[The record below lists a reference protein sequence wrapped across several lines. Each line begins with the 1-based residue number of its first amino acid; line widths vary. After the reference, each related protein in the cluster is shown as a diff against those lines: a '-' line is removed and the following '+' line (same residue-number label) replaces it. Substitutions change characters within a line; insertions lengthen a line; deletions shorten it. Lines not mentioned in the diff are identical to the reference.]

1 MLETIKNIFSVKDIR
16 KKLLFTFLIL
26 ILFRVGTFIT
36 IPGLDKIAL
45 NEQLGASSNGLTAMI
60 NLISG
65 GAFSRL
71 SIFAMTIGPY
81 ITASIVLNL
90 LQFVIPSL
98 EKLAKEGEE
107 GKKKLSKYTKYL
119 TIAFAFIEGLGL
131 YFTYNTYLLTPLT
144 YGAGKV
150 LGFILFIVSLMAG
163 TSLLTWLGDKITEHG
178 IGNGISMIVFFGIVA
193 GLPTTISSFAGI
205 AGSGFTGILI
215 FATLMVGLI
224 AVIAGVV
231 FVQKAERRIPVNY
244 AKRVVG
250 RKMYGGQSTHIPIK
264 LAMAG
269 VMPLI
274 FAMSFMSFPS
284 IIISLVTD
292 VNNLTGFWKGV
303 YTLFTASSSSPWYYL
318 LGYAVIYMAL
328 IILFTFI
335 YTMFIVNPVE
345 IANNLKKNGGFIP
358 GIRAGKN
365 TSEYINSVLI
375 KVTSAGALFLA
386 LIAILPIILQAF
398 TNQSISFSG
407 NSILILVSVS
417 LEVLTSLETQMVSRN
432 YSGFLG

>member
-215 FATLMVGLI
+215 FVALMIGLI

-318 LGYAVIYMAL
+318 LGYAIIYMAL

>member
-231 FVQKAERRIPVNY
+231 FVQKAERRISVNY

-292 VNNLTGFWKGV
+292 VNSLTGFWKGV

>member
-1 MLETIKNIFSVKDIR
+1 MFESIKNIFSVKDIR
-16 KKLLFTFLIL
+16 KKLLFTVLIL
-26 ILFRVGTFIT
+26 IIFRVGTFIT
-36 IPGLDKIAL
+36 IPGLDKITI
-45 NEQLGASSNGLTAMI
+45 NEQLGASTNGLTTMI

-65 GAFSRL
+65 GASSRL

-98 EKLAKEGEE
+98 ERLAKEGET
-107 GKKKLSKYTKYL
+107 GRKKLNKYTKYL
-119 TIAFAFIEGLGL
+119 TIAFAIIEGLGL
-131 YFTYNTYLLTPLT
+131 YFTYDAYLLTPLT
-144 YGAGKV
+144 YGAGKY
-150 LGFILFIVSLMAG
+150 LGIFLFIVSLMAG

-193 GLPTTISSFAGI
+193 GLPTTINSFANI

-215 FATLMVGLI
+215 FVALMVGLI
-224 AVIAGVV
+224 AIIAGVV

-274 FAMSFMSFPS
+274 FAMSFMSFPG

-292 VNNLTGFWKGV
+292 VNSLTGFWKGV
-303 YTLFTASSSSPWYYL
+303 YTLFTASSSSGIWYL
-318 LGYAVIYMAL
+318 IGYAVIYMAL
-328 IILFTFI
+328 IIGFTFI

-365 TSEYINSVLI
+365 TSEYINSVLKHI
-375 KVTSAGALFLA
+375 TAVGALFLSA
-386 LIAILPIILQAF
+386 IAILPIILQAF
-398 TNQSISFSG
+398 TTQNISFSG
-407 NSILILVSVS
+407 NSILILVSVG
-417 LEVLTSLETQMVSRN
+417 LEVLNTIETQMASRN

>member
-1 MLETIKNIFSVKDIR
+1 MFESIKNIFSVKDIR
-16 KKLLFTFLIL
+16 KKLLFTIL
-26 ILFRVGTFIT
+26 ILLIFRIGTFIT
-36 IPGLDKIAL
+36 IPGLDKITI
-45 NEQLGASSNGLTAMI
+45 NEQLGASTNGLTTMI

-71 SIFAMTIGPY
+71 SIFSMTIGPY

-98 EKLAKEGEE
+98 ERLAKEGET
-107 GKKKLSKYTKYL
+107 GRKKLNKYTKYL
-119 TIAFAFIEGLGL
+119 TIAFAIIEGLGL
-131 YFTYNTYLLTPLT
+131 YFTYDAYLLTPLT
-144 YGAGKV
+144 YGAGKY
-150 LGFILFIVSLMAG
+150 LGIFLFIVSLMAG

-193 GLPTTISSFAGI
+193 GLPTTINSFANI

-215 FATLMVGLI
+215 FVALMVGLI

-274 FAMSFMSFPS
+274 FAMSFMSFPG

-292 VNNLTGFWKGV
+292 VNSLTGFWKGV
-303 YTLFTASSSSPWYYL
+303 YTLFTASSSSGIWYL
-318 LGYAVIYMAL
+318 IGYAVIYMAL
-328 IILFTFI
+328 IIGFTFI

-365 TSEYINSVLI
+365 TSEYINSVLKHI
-375 KVTSAGALFLA
+375 TAVGALFLSA
-386 LIAILPIILQAF
+386 IAILPIILQAF
-398 TNQSISFSG
+398 TTQNISFSG
-407 NSILILVSVS
+407 NSILILVSVG
-417 LEVLTSLETQMVSRN
+417 LEVLNTIETQMASRN

>member
-1 MLETIKNIFSVKDIR
+1 MLQSIKNMFSVKDIR
-16 KKLLFTFLIL
+16 NKILFTIL
-26 ILFRVGTFIT
+26 ILLIFRVGTFIT
-36 IPGLDKIAL
+36 IPGLDKIL
-45 NEQLGASSNGLTAMI
+45 INQQLGASSNGLSAMV

-98 EKLAKEGEE
+98 ERLAKEGES
-107 GKKKLSKYTKYL
+107 GRKKLNKYTKIL
-119 TIAFAFIEGLGL
+119 TIAFALIEGLGL
-131 YFTYNTYLLTPLT
+131 YFTYRQYLLAPLT
-144 YGAGKV
+144 FGAGKV
-150 LGFILFIVSLMAG
+150 VGLLLFLISLMAG
-163 TSLLTWLGDKITEHG
+163 TALLTWLGDKITEKG

-193 GLPTTISSFAGI
+193 GLPSTIKSFMNI
-205 AGSGFTGILI
+205 AGSGFTGILV
-215 FATLMVGLI
+215 FALLMVGLL
-224 AVIAGVV
+224 AVVAGVV

-274 FAMSFMSFPS
+274 FAMSFMSFPT
-284 IIISLVTD
+284 IIMSLVTD
-292 VNNLTGFWKGV
+292 VENLTGFWKGF
-303 YTLFTASSSSPWYYL
+303 YTLFNASASNHWGYL
-318 LGYAVIYMAL
+318 VGYAVIYMLL
-328 IILFTFI
+328 IIAFTFI

-365 TSEYINSVLI
+365 TSDYINSILMKI
-375 KVTSAGALFLA
+375 TAAGSLFLA
-386 LIAILPIILQAF
+386 AIAILPIILQAF

-407 NSILILVSVS
+407 NSILILVSVG
-417 LEVLTSLETQMVSRN
+417 LEILNSVETQMANRN
-432 YSGFLG
+432 YTGFLG

>member
-292 VNNLTGFWKGV
+292 VNSLTGFWKGV

>member
-1 MLETIKNIFSVKDIR
+1 MLESIKNIFSVKDIR
-16 KKLLFTFLIL
+16 KKLLFTLLIL
-26 ILFRVGTFIT
+26 VLFRIGTFIT
-36 IPGLDKIAL
+36 IPGLDKIAI
-45 NEQLGASSNGLTAMI
+45 NEQLGASTNGLTTMI

-71 SIFAMTIGPY
+71 SIFSMTIGPY

-98 EKLAKEGEE
+98 ERLAKEGET
-107 GKKKLSKYTKYL
+107 GRKKLNKYTKYL
-119 TIAFAFIEGLGL
+119 TIAFAIIEGLGL
-131 YFTYNTYLLTPLT
+131 YFTYDAYLLTPLT
-144 YGAGKV
+144 YGAGKY
-150 LGFILFIVSLMAG
+150 LGLILFIVSLMAG
-163 TSLLTWLGDKITEHG
+163 TSLLTWLGDKITEYG

-274 FAMSFMSFPS
+274 FAMSFMSFPG

-303 YTLFTASSSSPWYYL
+303 YTLFTASSTSGIGYL
-318 LGYAVIYMAL
+318 IGYAVIYMVL
-328 IILFTFI
+328 IVGFTFI

-365 TSEYINSVLI
+365 TSEYINSVLMHI
-375 KVTSAGALFLA
+375 TAVGALFLSV
-386 LIAILPIILQAF
+386 IAILPIILQAF
-398 TNQSISFSG
+398 TSQNISFSG
-407 NSILILVSVS
+407 NSILILVSVG
-417 LEVLTSLETQMVSRN
+417 LEVLNTIETQMASRN

>member
-1 MLETIKNIFSVKDIR
+1 MLETIKIIVSVKDIR

-215 FATLMVGLI
+215 FAALMVGLI

>member
-215 FATLMVGLI
+215 FVALMIGLI

-292 VNNLTGFWKGV
+292 VNSLTGFWKGV

-375 KVTSAGALFLA
+375 KVTSAGAIFLA

-417 LEVLTSLETQMVSRN
+417 LEVLTSLETRMVSRN

>member
-98 EKLAKEGEE
+98 EKLSKEGEE
-107 GKKKLSKYTKYL
+107 GRKKLSKYTKYL

-215 FATLMVGLI
+215 FAALMVGLI

-318 LGYAVIYMAL
+318 LGYAIIYMAL

>member
-26 ILFRVGTFIT
+26 VLFRVGTFIT

-215 FATLMVGLI
+215 FAALMVGLI

-292 VNNLTGFWKGV
+292 VNSLTGFWKGV

>member
-215 FATLMVGLI
+215 FAVLMVGLI

-292 VNNLTGFWKGV
+292 VNSLTGFWKGV

-358 GIRAGKN
+358 GIRADKN

>member
-215 FATLMVGLI
+215 FAVLMVGLI

-318 LGYAVIYMAL
+318 LGYAIIYMAL

>member
-215 FATLMVGLI
+215 FAVLMVGLI

-269 VMPLI
+269 VMPII

-292 VNNLTGFWKGV
+292 VNSLTGFWKGV

>member
-98 EKLAKEGEE
+98 EKLSKEGEE
-107 GKKKLSKYTKYL
+107 GRKKLSKYTKYL

-215 FATLMVGLI
+215 FVALMIGLI

>member
-215 FATLMVGLI
+215 FAALMVGLI

-292 VNNLTGFWKGV
+292 VNSLTGFWKGV

>member
-1 MLETIKNIFSVKDIR
+1 MLESIKNIFSVKDIR
-16 KKLLFTFLIL
+16 KKLLFTVLIL
-26 ILFRVGTFIT
+26 LLFRVGTFIT
-36 IPGLDKIAL
+36 IPGLNKIL
-45 NEQLGASSNGLTAMI
+45 INEQLGASSNGLSAMV

-98 EKLAKEGEE
+98 ERLAKEGEN
-107 GKKKLSKYTKYL
+107 GRKKLNKYTKYL

-131 YFTYNTYLLTPLT
+131 YFTYRAYLLPALT
-144 YGAGKV
+144 FGAGKV
-150 LGFILFIVSLMAG
+150 VGFLLFIISLMAG
-163 TSLLTWLGDKITEHG
+163 TSLLTWLGDKITEYG

-193 GLPTTISSFAGI
+193 GLPSTIKSFANI
-205 AGSGFTGILI
+205 AGSGFTGILV
-215 FATLMVGLI
+215 FAALIVGLLV
-224 AVIAGVV
+224 VITGVV

-274 FAMSFMSFPS
+274 FAMSFMSFPG
-284 IIISLVTD
+284 IIIGLVTD
-292 VNNLTGFWKGV
+292 VNTLTGFWKGV
-303 YTLFTASSSSPWYYL
+303 YTLFTASASSHWGYL
-318 LGYAVIYMAL
+318 VGYAVIYMAL
-328 IILFTFI
+328 IILFTFV
-335 YTMFIVNPVE
+335 YTMFIINPVE

-365 TSEYINSVLI
+365 TSDYINNVLI
-375 KVTSAGALFLA
+375 KITAAGSLFLA
-386 LIAILPIILQAF
+386 AIAILPIILQAF

-407 NSILILVSVS
+407 NSILILVSVG
-417 LEVLTSLETQMVSRN
+417 LEILNTVETQMVSRN

>member
-1 MLETIKNIFSVKDIR
+1 MLQSIKNMFSVKDIR
-16 KKLLFTFLIL
+16 NKILFTIL
-26 ILFRVGTFIT
+26 ILLIFRVGTFIT
-36 IPGLDKIAL
+36 IPGLDKIL
-45 NEQLGASSNGLTAMI
+45 INQQLGASSNGLSAMV

-98 EKLAKEGEE
+98 ERLAKEGES
-107 GKKKLSKYTKYL
+107 GRKKLNKYTKIL
-119 TIAFAFIEGLGL
+119 TIAFALIEGLGL
-131 YFTYNTYLLTPLT
+131 YFTYKQYLLTPLT
-144 YGAGKV
+144 FGAGKV
-150 LGFILFIVSLMAG
+150 VGLLLFLISLMAG
-163 TSLLTWLGDKITEHG
+163 TALLTWLGDKITENG

-193 GLPTTISSFAGI
+193 GLPSTIKSFMNI
-205 AGSGFTGILI
+205 AGSGFTGILV
-215 FATLMVGLI
+215 FALLMVGLL
-224 AVIAGVV
+224 AVVAGVV

-274 FAMSFMSFPS
+274 FAMSFMSFPT
-284 IIISLVTD
+284 IIMSLVTD
-292 VNNLTGFWKGV
+292 VENLTGFWKGF
-303 YTLFTASSSSPWYYL
+303 YTLFNASASNHWGYL
-318 LGYAVIYMAL
+318 VGYAVIYMLL
-328 IILFTFI
+328 IIAFTFI

-365 TSEYINSVLI
+365 TSDYINSILMKI
-375 KVTSAGALFLA
+375 TAAGSLFLA
-386 LIAILPIILQAF
+386 AIAILPIILQAF

-407 NSILILVSVS
+407 NSILILVSVG
-417 LEVLTSLETQMVSRN
+417 LEILNSVETQMANRN
-432 YSGFLG
+432 YTGFLG

>member
-26 ILFRVGTFIT
+26 VLFRVGTFIT

-98 EKLAKEGEE
+98 EKLSKEGEE
-107 GKKKLSKYTKYL
+107 GRKKLSKYTKYL

-215 FATLMVGLI
+215 FAALMVGLI

>member
-1 MLETIKNIFSVKDIR
+1 MLESIKNIFSVKDIR
-16 KKLLFTFLIL
+16 KKLLFTLLIL
-26 ILFRVGTFIT
+26 VLFRIGTFIT

-215 FATLMVGLI
+215 FAALMVGLI

-292 VNNLTGFWKGV
+292 VNSLTGFWKGV

>member
-1 MLETIKNIFSVKDIR
+1 MLESIKNIFSVKDIR
-16 KKLLFTFLIL
+16 KKLLFTLLIL
-26 ILFRVGTFIT
+26 VLFRIGTFIT
-36 IPGLDKIAL
+36 IPGLDKITI
-45 NEQLGASSNGLTAMI
+45 NKQLGASTNGLTTMI

-71 SIFAMTIGPY
+71 SIFSMTIGPY

-98 EKLAKEGEE
+98 ERLAKEGET
-107 GKKKLSKYTKYL
+107 GRKKLNKYTKYL
-119 TIAFAFIEGLGL
+119 TIAFAIIEGLGL
-131 YFTYNTYLLTPLT
+131 YFTYDAYLLTPLT
-144 YGAGKV
+144 YGAGKY
-150 LGFILFIVSLMAG
+150 LGLILFIVSLMAG
-163 TSLLTWLGDKITEHG
+163 TSLLTWLGDKITEYG

-193 GLPTTISSFAGI
+193 GLPTTINSFVNI

-215 FATLMVGLI
+215 FAALIIGLI

-318 LGYAVIYMAL
+318 LGYAIIYMAL

>member
-1 MLETIKNIFSVKDIR
+1 MLENIKNIFSVKDIR
-16 KKLLFTFLIL
+16 KKIIFTFLIL
-26 ILFRVGTFIT
+26 LLFRVGSFIT
-36 IPGLDKIAL
+36 IPGLDKIAI
-45 NEQLGASSNGLTAMI
+45 NEQLGAGTSGFASMI

-98 EKLAKEGEE
+98 ERLAKEGEE
-107 GKKKLSKYTKYL
+107 GKKKLNKYTKYL
-119 TIAFAFIEGLGL
+119 TIAFAIIEGLGL
-131 YFTYNTYLLTPLT
+131 YFTYKAYLLTPLT
-144 YGAGKV
+144 FGAGKV
-150 LGFILFIVSLMAG
+150 LGFLLFIVSLMAG
-163 TSLLTWLGDKITEHG
+163 TSLLTWLGDKITEYG

-193 GLPTTISSFAGI
+193 GLPTTISSFAGL

-215 FATLMVGLI
+215 FVALMIGL
-224 AVIAGVV
+224 VLLIAGVV

-250 RKMYGGQSTHIPIK
+250 RKMYGGQNTHIPIK

-284 IIISLVTD
+284 IIIGLVTD
-292 VNNLTGFWKGV
+292 VNNLTGFWKVV
-303 YTLFTASSSSPWYYL
+303 YNLFTASSGSAWYYL
-318 LGYAVIYMAL
+318 LGYAVIYMVL
-328 IILFTFI
+328 IIAFTFI

-345 IANNLKKNGGFIP
+345 IANNLKKNGGFVP

-365 TSEYINSVLI
+365 TSEYINSVLVKI
-375 KVTSAGALFLA
+375 TAAGSLFLA
-386 LIAILPIILQAF
+386 AIAILPIILQAF

-407 NSILILVSVS
+407 NSILILVSVG
-417 LEVLTSLETQMVSRN
+417 LEILRSLETQMVSRN

>member
-26 ILFRVGTFIT
+26 VLFRVGTFIT

-107 GKKKLSKYTKYL
+107 GRKKLSKYTKYL

-215 FATLMVGLI
+215 FAALMVGLI

>member
-1 MLETIKNIFSVKDIR
+1 MLQDIKNIFSVKDIR

-26 ILFRVGTFIT
+26 LLFRLGTFIT
-36 IPGLDKIAL
+36 IPGLDKIAI
-45 NEQLGASSNGLTAMI
+45 NEQLGASSNGLSSMI

-90 LQFVIPSL
+90 LQYVIPSL
-98 EKLAKEGEE
+98 ERLAKEGES
-107 GKKKLSKYTKYL
+107 GRKKLNNYTKYL

-131 YFTYNTYLLTPLT
+131 YFTYRSYLLTDLT
-144 YGAGKV
+144 HGAGKY
-150 LGFILFIVSLMAG
+150 LGFFLFIISLMAG

-193 GLPTTISSFAGI
+193 GLPSTIKSFANI
-205 AGSGFTGILI
+205 AGGGFTGILV
-215 FATLMVGLI
+215 FAALIVGLI
-224 AVIAGVV
+224 VIVAGVV

-274 FAMSFMSFPS
+274 FAMSFMSFPG
-284 IIISLVTD
+284 IIIGLVTD
-292 VNNLTGFWKGV
+292 VNSLTGFWKGV
-303 YTLFTASSSSPWYYL
+303 YTLFTASSSSHWGYL
-318 LGYAVIYMAL
+318 VGYAVIYMAL

-365 TSEYINSVLI
+365 TSEYINNVLLKI
-375 KVTSAGALFLA
+375 TAAGSLFLA
-386 LIAILPIILQAF
+386 AIAILPIVLQAF
-398 TNQSISFSG
+398 TSQSISFSG
-407 NSILILVSVS
+407 NSILILVSVG
-417 LEVLTSLETQMVSRN
+417 LEILNTVETQMVSRN
-432 YSGFLG
+432 YTGFLG

>member
-1 MLETIKNIFSVKDIR
+1 MLEDIKSIFSVKDVR

-26 ILFRVGTFIT
+26 LLFRVGTFIT
-36 IPGLDKIAL
+36 IPGLDKITI
-45 NEQLGASSNGLTAMI
+45 NQQLGAGTNGLSAMI

-71 SIFAMTIGPY
+71 SIFSMTIGPY

-98 EKLAKEGEE
+98 ERLAKEGES
-107 GKKKLSKYTKYL
+107 GRKKLSKYTKYL
-119 TIAFAFIEGLGL
+119 TIMFAFIEGLGL
-131 YFTYNTYLLTPLT
+131 YFTYKAYLLTPLP
-144 YGAGKV
+144 YGAGKY
-150 LGFILFIVSLMAG
+150 LGFFLFIISLMAG

-193 GLPTTISSFAGI
+193 GLPSTIKAFANI

-215 FATLMVGLI
+215 FAAFIVGLI
-224 AVIAGVV
+224 AVVAAVV

-292 VNNLTGFWKGV
+292 VNSLTGFWKGV
-303 YTLFTASSSSPWYYL
+303 YTLFTASSSSPWGYL
-318 LGYAVIYMAL
+318 VGYAVIYMLL
-328 IILFTFI
+328 IILFTFV

-365 TSEYINSVLI
+365 TSDYINNVLLKI
-375 KVTSAGALFLA
+375 TAAGSLFLA
-386 LIAILPIILQAF
+386 AIAILPIVLQAF

-407 NSILILVSVS
+407 NSILILVSVG
-417 LEVLTSLETQMVSRN
+417 LEVLNTIETQMVSRN

>member
-215 FATLMVGLI
+215 FAALMVGLI
-224 AVIAGVV
+224 AVISGVV

>member
-1 MLETIKNIFSVKDIR
+1 MIEAIKNLFSVKDIR
-16 KKLLFTFLIL
+16 KKILFTVGIL
-26 ILFRVGTFIT
+26 LLFRVGTFIT
-36 IPGLDKIAL
+36 IPGLDKITI
-45 NEQLGASSNGLTAMI
+45 NQQLGADSGIANMVNI
-60 NLISG
+60 ISG

-90 LQFVIPSL
+90 LQYIIPSL
-98 EKLAKEGEE
+98 ERLAKEGEE
-107 GKKKLSKYTKYL
+107 GRKRLSKYTKYL
-119 TIAFAFIEGLGL
+119 TIAFALIEGLGL
-131 YFTYNTYLLTPLT
+131 YFTYKAYLLPSLQF
-144 YGAGKV
+144 GPGKV
-150 LGFILFIVSLMAG
+150 IGFLLFMVSLMAG

-178 IGNGISMIVFFGIVA
+178 IGNGISMIVFFGIIA
-193 GLPTTISSFAGI
+193 GLPSTIGAFKGI
-205 AGSGFTGILI
+205 AGSGFTGILVFI
-215 FATLMVGLI
+215 ALIVGLI
-224 AVIAGVV
+224 AVITGVV

-284 IIISLVTD
+284 IIIGLVTD
-292 VNNLTGFWKGV
+292 VNTLSGFWKVV
-303 YTLFTASSSSPWYYL
+303 YNIFTATSNSAWYYL
-318 LGYAVIYMAL
+318 VIYAVIYTAL
-328 IILFTFI
+328 IIGFTFI

-365 TSEYINSVLI
+365 TSEYINGVLTRITAAGSV
-375 KVTSAGALFLA
+375 FLA
-386 LIAILPIILQAF
+386 IIAILPIILQAF
-398 TNQSISFSG
+398 TSQSISFSG

-417 LEVLTSLETQMVSRN
+417 IEILTSLETQMASRN

>member
-1 MLETIKNIFSVKDIR
+1 
-16 KKLLFTFLIL
+16 
-26 ILFRVGTFIT
+26 
-36 IPGLDKIAL
+36 
-45 NEQLGASSNGLTAMI
+45 MI

-90 LQFVIPSL
+90 LQYVIPSL
-98 EKLAKEGEE
+98 ERLAKEGES
-107 GKKKLSKYTKYL
+107 GRKKLNNYTKYL

-131 YFTYNTYLLTPLT
+131 YFTYRSYLLTDLT
-144 YGAGKV
+144 HGAGKY
-150 LGFILFIVSLMAG
+150 LGFFLFIISLMAG

-193 GLPTTISSFAGI
+193 GLPSTIKSFANI
-205 AGSGFTGILI
+205 AGGGFTGILV
-215 FATLMVGLI
+215 FAALIVGLI
-224 AVIAGVV
+224 VIVAGVV

-274 FAMSFMSFPS
+274 FAMSFMSFPG
-284 IIISLVTD
+284 IIIGLVTD
-292 VNNLTGFWKGV
+292 VNSLTGFWKGV
-303 YTLFTASSSSPWYYL
+303 YTLFTASSSSHWGYL
-318 LGYAVIYMAL
+318 VGYAVIYMAL

-365 TSEYINSVLI
+365 TSEYINNVLLKI
-375 KVTSAGALFLA
+375 TAAGSLFLA
-386 LIAILPIILQAF
+386 AIAILPIVLQAF
-398 TNQSISFSG
+398 TSQSISFSG
-407 NSILILVSVS
+407 NSILILVSVG
-417 LEVLTSLETQMVSRN
+417 LEILNTVETQMVSRN
-432 YSGFLG
+432 YTGFLG

>member
-1 MLETIKNIFSVKDIR
+1 MLEDIKSIFSVKDVR

-26 ILFRVGTFIT
+26 LLFRVGTFIT
-36 IPGLDKIAL
+36 IPGLDKITI
-45 NEQLGASSNGLTAMI
+45 NQQLGAGTNGLSAMI

-71 SIFAMTIGPY
+71 SIFSMTIGPY

-98 EKLAKEGEE
+98 ERLAKEGES
-107 GKKKLSKYTKYL
+107 GRKKLSKYTKYL
-119 TIAFAFIEGLGL
+119 TIMFAFIEGLGL
-131 YFTYNTYLLTPLT
+131 YFTYKAYLLTPLT
-144 YGAGKV
+144 YGAGKY
-150 LGFILFIVSLMAG
+150 LGFFLFIISLMAG

-193 GLPTTISSFAGI
+193 GLPSTIKSFANI

-215 FATLMVGLI
+215 FAAFIVGLI
-224 AVIAGVV
+224 AVVAAVV

-292 VNNLTGFWKGV
+292 VNSLTGFWKGV
-303 YTLFTASSSSPWYYL
+303 YTLFTASSSSPWGYL
-318 LGYAVIYMAL
+318 VGYAVIYMLL
-328 IILFTFI
+328 IILFTFV

-365 TSEYINSVLI
+365 TSDYINNVLLKI
-375 KVTSAGALFLA
+375 TAAGSLFLA
-386 LIAILPIILQAF
+386 AIAILPIVLQAF

-407 NSILILVSVS
+407 NSILILVSVG
-417 LEVLTSLETQMVSRN
+417 LEVLNTIETQMVSRN

>member
-1 MLETIKNIFSVKDIR
+1 MLESIKNIFSVKDI
-16 KKLLFTFLIL
+16 KKKILFTFLIL
-26 ILFRVGTFIT
+26 LLFRVGTFIT
-36 IPGLDKIAL
+36 IPGLDKLTI
-45 NEQLGASSNGLTAMI
+45 NKQLDSSSNGLTTMI
-60 NLISG
+60 NLVSG

-71 SIFAMTIGPY
+71 SIFSMTIGPY

-90 LQFVIPSL
+90 LQFIIPSL
-98 EKLAKEGEE
+98 ERLAKEGEE
-107 GKKKLSKYTKYL
+107 GRKKLSKYTKYL

-131 YFTYNTYLLTPLT
+131 YFTYRAYLLTPLT

-150 LGFILFIVSLMAG
+150 LGFFLFLVSLMAG
-163 TSLLTWLGDKITEHG
+163 TSLLTWLGDKITEYG

-193 GLPTTISSFAGI
+193 GLPTTINAFASI
-205 AGSGFTGILI
+205 SGSGFTGVLI
-215 FATLMVGLI
+215 FIVLI
-224 AVIAGVV
+224 AVMLAVVTLVV
-231 FVQKAERRIPVNY
+231 FVQKAERRIPINY

-250 RKMYGGQSTHIPIK
+250 RKMYGGQSTYIPIK

-292 VNNLTGFWKGV
+292 TTTLTGFWKV
-303 YTLFTASSSSPWYYL
+303 IYNLFTASSSSAWYYL
-318 LGYAVIYMAL
+318 LGYAIIYMLL
-328 IILFTFI
+328 IVLFTFV

-365 TSEYINSVLI
+365 TSDYINSVLMN
-375 KVTSAGALFLA
+375 VTTAGALFLA
-386 LIAILPIILQAF
+386 LIAILPILLQAF
-398 TNQSISFSG
+398 TNQSVSFSG
-407 NSILILVSVS
+407 NSILILVSVA
-417 LEVLTSLETQMVSRN
+417 LEILQTLETQMVSRN
-432 YSGFLG
+432 YQGFLS

>member
-215 FATLMVGLI
+215 FAALMVGLI

-318 LGYAVIYMAL
+318 LGYAIIYMAL

>member
-1 MLETIKNIFSVKDIR
+1 MLESIKNIFSVKDIR

-26 ILFRVGTFIT
+26 LLFRLGTFIT
-36 IPGLDKIAL
+36 IPGLDKITI
-45 NEQLGASSNGLTAMI
+45 NEQLGASTNGLSSMI

-71 SIFAMTIGPY
+71 SIFSMTIGPY

-98 EKLAKEGEE
+98 ERLAKEGES
-107 GKKKLSKYTKYL
+107 GRKKLNKYTKYL

-131 YFTYNTYLLTPLT
+131 YFTYKSYLLTPLT
-144 YGAGKV
+144 YGAGKY
-150 LGFILFIVSLMAG
+150 LGFFLFIVSLMAG
-163 TSLLTWLGDKITEHG
+163 TSLLTWLGDKITEYG

-193 GLPTTISSFAGI
+193 GLPSTIKSFANI
-205 AGSGFTGILI
+205 AGGGFTGILI
-215 FATLMVGLI
+215 FAALI
-224 AVIAGVV
+224 VALVAVVTGVV

-284 IIISLVTD
+284 IIMSLVTD
-292 VNNLTGFWKGV
+292 VNSLTGFWKGF
-303 YTLFTASSSSPWYYL
+303 YTLFTASSSSAWYYL

-328 IILFTFI
+328 IILFTFV

-358 GIRAGKN
+358 GIRAGIN
-365 TSEYINSVLI
+365 TSDYINNVLI
-375 KVTSAGALFLA
+375 KITAAGSLFLA
-386 LIAILPIILQAF
+386 AIAILPIILQAF

-407 NSILILVSVS
+407 NSILILVSVG
-417 LEVLTSLETQMVSRN
+417 LEILNTIETQMVSRN

>member
-1 MLETIKNIFSVKDIR
+1 MLESIKNIFSVKDIR
-16 KKLLFTFLIL
+16 KKLLFTLLIL
-26 ILFRVGTFIT
+26 ILFRIGTFIT
-36 IPGLDKIAL
+36 IPGLDKITI
-45 NEQLGASSNGLTAMI
+45 NEQLGASTNGLTTMI

-71 SIFAMTIGPY
+71 SIFSMTIGPY

-98 EKLAKEGEE
+98 ERLAKEGET
-107 GKKKLSKYTKYL
+107 GRKKLNKYTKYL
-119 TIAFAFIEGLGL
+119 TIAFAVIEGLGL
-131 YFTYNTYLLTPLT
+131 FFTYDAYLLTPLT
-144 YGAGKV
+144 YGAGKY
-150 LGFILFIVSLMAG
+150 LGLILFIVSLMAG
-163 TSLLTWLGDKITEHG
+163 TSLLTWLGDKITEYG
-178 IGNGISMIVFFGIVA
+178 IGNGISMIVFFGIVT
-193 GLPTTISSFAGI
+193 GLPTTINSFVNI

-215 FATLMVGLI
+215 FAALIIGLI

-274 FAMSFMSFPS
+274 FAMSFMSFPG

-303 YTLFTASSSSPWYYL
+303 YTLFTASSTSGIGYL
-318 LGYAVIYMAL
+318 IGYAVIYMVL
-328 IILFTFI
+328 IVGFTFI

-365 TSEYINSVLI
+365 TSEYINSVLMHI
-375 KVTSAGALFLA
+375 TAVGALFLSV
-386 LIAILPIILQAF
+386 IAILPIILQAF
-398 TNQSISFSG
+398 TSQNISFSG
-407 NSILILVSVS
+407 NSILILVSVG
-417 LEVLTSLETQMVSRN
+417 LEVLNTIETQMASRN